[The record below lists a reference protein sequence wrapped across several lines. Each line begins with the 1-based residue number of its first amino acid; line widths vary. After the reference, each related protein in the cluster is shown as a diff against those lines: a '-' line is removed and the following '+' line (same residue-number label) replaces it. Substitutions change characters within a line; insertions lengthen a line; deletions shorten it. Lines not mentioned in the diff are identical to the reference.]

1 MLKKFP
7 YIILIALNIILLGYI
22 YIQKG
27 TKSYTFNATNSEDIG
42 NLTVRMS
49 LEDEPISPFIQVINS
64 KLDTINLQNIFS
76 SSPTL
81 GLFYPSKSCKPCAE
95 KIISLLNDGIKKYNL
110 KNVIIITDFEEIRDL
125 AVFSRMNKIKFP
137 VYKIIGDE
145 EDIKSL
151 IKFIPYYA
159 ITDNYLMKNSIF
171 IAPNDKPDVT
181 KKYLEIVSYKIN
193 TYY

>member
-1 MLKKFP
+1 MDIF
-7 YIILIALNIILLGYI
+7 I
-22 YIQKG
+22 YKRG
-27 TKSYTFNATNSEDIG
+27 RSSYAFNATNSEDIG
-42 NLTVRMS
+42 NLTARMS

-81 GLFYPSKSCKPCAE
+81 VLFYPSKSCKPCAE
-95 KIISLLNDGIKKYNL
+95 KIISLLNDGIKKYDL

-137 VYKIIGDE
+137 VYKIIGDI

-151 IKFIPYYA
+151 IKFTPYYA
-159 ITDNYLMKNSIF
+159 ITDNYLIKNSIF

-181 KKYLEIVSYKIN
+181 KKYLEIVSNKIN